1 MWNTV
6 SKAISIA
13 LMSAV
18 LASAA
23 DARPQSKEWRLM
35 SFCAA
40 HPGHNKCASP
50 D

>member
-23 DARPQSKEWRLM
+23 DARPYDKETRRDFFCGNHPDSK
-35 SFCAA
+35 
-40 HPGHNKCASP
+40 KCN
-50 D
+50 

>member
-23 DARPQSKEWRLM
+23 DARPYDKETRRMFFCGNHPDSK
-35 SFCAA
+35 
-40 HPGHNKCASP
+40 KCN
-50 D
+50 